1 MSLPITSLVAKAS
14 WKELLVELV
23 ATEKL
28 DPWNIDIVKVA
39 DSFFKT
45 VREMQQFDF
54 RVPANII
61 LACAILLKYK
71 SRVLAF
77 HEEEEALPEAVP
89 EEEDGGAVQQ
99 LELKGRIPPKRQ
111 ITLNELV
118 GEMERVMKYE
128 KIERNA
134 PKPQPMPVVDLEI
147 GEYDIESEIERV
159 FGRVKEK
166 ADSEGVLLFSTLLE
180 GGRPEHVM
188 EALTPLLH
196 LAQRKDI
203 SLRQD
208 RFFDEIFIRVCP

>member
-1 MSLPITSLVAKAS
+1 
-14 WKELLVELV
+14 
-23 ATEKL
+23 
-28 DPWNIDIVKVA
+28 
-39 DSFFKT
+39 
-45 VREMQQFDF
+45 
-54 RVPANII
+54 
-61 LACAILLKYK
+61 
-71 SRVLAF
+71 
-77 HEEEEALPEAVP
+77 
-89 EEEDGGAVQQ
+89 
-99 LELKGRIPPKRQ
+99 
-111 ITLNELV
+111 
-118 GEMERVMKYE
+118 
-128 KIERNA
+128 
-134 PKPQPMPVVDLEI
+134 MPVVDLEI